1 MGFFLFPMTDVNNYA
16 GEQPSEPNTRVDLE
30 ISEGLTTIAKAGQ
43 IEYDLSWDQ
52 RQVLTEAD
60 NFITPVCVKEEH
72 IECDISLEQHLGLGE
87 ANNDFTSDC
96 FENGSK
102 EEEEEDITDTNQI
115 HVAGT
120 RLEASANSS
129 TDEATEDGDC
139 TSDESEADCQIEE
152 GTSESHIFK
161 KGSETSNTK
170 VSFGFL
176 NLK

>member
-1 MGFFLFPMTDVNNYA
+1 MLFFFLFPMTDVNNYA

-72 IECDISLEQHLGLGE
+72 IECDISQQ

-120 RLEASANSS
+120 RVEASANSS
-129 TDEATEDGDC
+129 TDEATEDGEC

-161 KGSETSNTK
+161 KGLETSNTK